1 MLVDHVSQDKF
12 DAVIVVEND
21 DRLADAICLARK
33 LRAAQFATEI
43 VATGSPRKRFDK
55 AAKLSS
61 HTLIS
66 LSVADGTPSM
76 RIRGEGS
83 DIAARVEAFIVG
95 AN

>member
-1 MLVDHVSQDKF
+1 VS
-12 DAVIVVEND
+12 
-21 DRLADAICLARK
+21 
-33 LRAAQFATEI
+33 
-43 VATGSPRKRFDK
+43 TGSPRKRFDK
-55 AAKLSS
+55 AAKLPS

-83 DIAARVEAFIVG
+83 DIAARVEAFIVA